1 MTSCSL
7 LIPCHNAAKYLPRL
21 WETVKAQTV
30 PFDEIICYD
39 DGSTDNTV
47 DIARSL
53 GAKVI
58 LGGECKGV
66 SNARNQLAKASSCSW
81 IHFHDADDLLHPEY
95 LEKVKARINEDTD
108 VIVCNVDWID
118 EKTRDLI
125 IAWRYNNVEFQ
136 NNSLISAISHPIGGI
151 NVLCRKDTFFSIGGF
166 NELVSCW
173 EDADLYV
180 RLAGVGA
187 KFTII
192 EEVLGFSLRHSGGLS
207 DNQHWCWQ
215 CRLNF
220 LKNYSKI
227 FGSLV
232 NNVVIE
238 ESEVVARNFLTLQDK
253 HLALEAIKFSQSL
266 GGNPPTTN
274 NRLLN
279 ILKLIL
285 PALSVFQIQQLV
297 KKR

>member
-1 MTSCSL
+1 
-7 LIPCHNAAKYLPRL
+7 
-21 WETVKAQTV
+21 
-30 PFDEIICYD
+30 
-39 DGSTDNTV
+39 
-47 DIARSL
+47 
-53 GAKVI
+53 
-58 LGGECKGV
+58 
-66 SNARNQLAKASSCSW
+66 
-81 IHFHDADDLLHPEY
+81 
-95 LEKVKARINEDTD
+95 
-108 VIVCNVDWID
+108 
-118 EKTRDLI
+118 
-125 IAWRYNNVEFQ
+125 
-136 NNSLISAISHPIGGI
+136 
-151 NVLCRKDTFFSIGGF
+151 
-166 NELVSCW
+166 
-173 EDADLYV
+173 
-180 RLAGVGA
+180 
-187 KFTII
+187 
-192 EEVLGFSLRHSGGLS
+192 
-207 DNQHWCWQ
+207 
-215 CRLNF
+215 